1 MYKDT
6 VIFIHAFPMSFYKL
20 YPYLTNDQIHPAMRL
35 YVEHYFHSTCYTEKQ
50 LIDDLLSMIGKVT
63 SVTVSDV
70 AMTTVRVIAALDEK
84 FKCYADDRGMR
95 QTPDIRI
102 MYIPIGDTGFAVIR
116 SSEDLLE
123 KHKFYSALGET
134 LIQPVRPPHG
144 LYQIPH
150 EIVKGDLPFECLD
163 MMLKWTIEGVR
174 DGDIPAGKEDTYA
187 AALLFIGEQLP
198 KLAEE
203 MVTLRQY
210 RWSWVVVD
218 DHTFSL
224 IFESTID

>member
-1 MYKDT
+1 MHKDT
-6 VIFIHAFPMSFYKL
+6 AIFIHAFPMSFYKL

-70 AMTTVRVIAALDEK
+70 AMTTGRVIAALDEK
-84 FKCYADDRGMR
+84 LKCYADDHGIRHH
-95 QTPDIRI
+95 PDIRI

-134 LIQPVRPPHG
+134 LIQPVRPPHS

-163 MMLKWTIEGVR
+163 MILKWAIEGVR
-174 DGDIPAGKEDTYA
+174 EGDIPAGKEDTYA

-198 KLAEE
+198 KFAEE

-210 RWSWVVVD
+210 RRSWVVVD
-218 DHTFSL
+218 DHTRSH
-224 IFESTID
+224 IIESTID